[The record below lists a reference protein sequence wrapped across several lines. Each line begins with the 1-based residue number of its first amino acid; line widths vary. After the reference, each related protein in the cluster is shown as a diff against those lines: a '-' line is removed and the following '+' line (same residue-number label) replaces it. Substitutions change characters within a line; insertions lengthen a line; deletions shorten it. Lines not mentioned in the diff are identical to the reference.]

1 MSESGPI
8 TTMSVQQTDRYQRQ
22 RLLRQIDREGQ
33 DRLGRAR
40 VLVVGCGALGGT
52 VAELLVRGGVGFLR
66 LVDRDLVELSNLQ
79 RQVLFDEGDAREEL
93 PKAVAAARRLGAINS
108 TVRIEPVVADLNA
121 ANAEPMLDSGPLSPV
136 PRGEG
141 KGEGLCNSGDRPSP
155 QSSPRSTG
163 ARKKE
168 PQFDLIVDGT
178 DNVATRYLL
187 NDVAVKHGIAWVYG
201 ACVGVSG
208 RVMGIWP
215 GKTACLRCVYP
226 SPPKASEL
234 PTCDTAGILGAA
246 AAAVAA
252 LQAAV
257 AMRFLVEGPPAN
269 SPGLIALDAWE
280 GEFRNLSSG
289 RTPQADCPCCG
300 RRDFVFLSAT
310 DQDEMV
316 TSLCGQKAVQVQFG
330 RSRPVDLP
338 AAARRLQKAGSVRQ
352 GPYFLRCQ
360 LHDPPGI
367 DLTLFPDGRLL
378 VHGTADPLRARSL
391 YARFIGS

>member
-1 MSESGPI
+1 MGHYNRLPATSESGLT
-8 TTMSVQQTDRYQRQ
+8 TTMSVPQTDRYQRQ
-22 RLLRQIDREGQ
+22 RLLGQIGREGQ
-33 DRLGRAR
+33 ERLGRAR
-40 VLVVGCGALGGT
+40 VLLVGCGALGGAL
-52 VAELLVRGGVGFLR
+52 AELLVRGGVGFMR

-79 RQVLFDEGDAREEL
+79 RQVLFDERDAREEL

-108 TVRIEPVVADLNA
+108 AIRIEPIVADVNA
-121 ANAEPMLDSGPLSPV
+121 ANAESFLTVDGQAV
-136 PRGEG
+136 
-141 KGEGLCNSGDRPSP
+141 
-155 QSSPRSTG
+155 
-163 ARKKE
+163 
-168 PQFDLIVDGT
+168 DLIVDGT

-215 GKTACLRCVYP
+215 GKTACLRCLYP
-226 SPPKASEL
+226 SPPNASEL

-257 AMRFLVEGPPAN
+257 AMRFLVEGPPTN
-269 SPGLIALDAWE
+269 SAGLIALDAWE
-280 GEFRNLSSG
+280 GEFHCLSSG
-289 RTPQADCPCCG
+289 QSPQADCPCCG
-300 RRDFVFLSAT
+300 GRDFVFLSGTGA
-310 DQDEMV
+310 DEVV

-338 AAARRLQKAGSVRQ
+338 TAARRLQQAGLVRQ

-378 VHGTADPLRARSL
+378 VHGTVDPLRARSI